1 MRRSGLRK
9 RQRKMEADESESKI
23 RKGSVPEKNDDSTT
37 TSTEAPT
44 ETGLQAS
51 SGSSDSG
58 AAQQSCA
65 EVLDGGATPHQTPVE
80 CSQEENLCESS
91 ITDSSGQM
99 TENSAEKRSLTK
111 QSPEGDLSRSY
122 KEEGV
127 GENREEEP
135 SREESSQ
142 EKTEASSKR
151 KKSAEE
157 GLSAS
162 KIAKVSDA
170 DAGTSGE
177 HSEDFKKWF
186 EELGLMQYYNK
197 FIEEGFDDLEVVAV
211 ITECDLEE
219 LGVRRGHRR
228 KILNRFSSQRRSLQ
242 QEDAKLEVKQWIDS
256 AGCIQYYDTFIDE
269 GFDDM
274 ESLSLIKEEDLTA
287 MKLKLGFKR
296 KILSKLNPAAPASS
310 PASES
315 ENTGPSVF
323 SASSSFKGQKE
334 GELSFSKGT
343 SVTILKEYS
352 EGICKGMADGKE
364 GLFPKAALFQSDAR
378 EYLTDREEPLRS
390 KQSLQTPL
398 SESSVEKLNVNAPT
412 PDVQRSR
419 SDGDVADKNSASDT
433 PPPVQSTKTL
443 KELAAEEDGNKV
455 GDVVSSGIGPPKSNA
470 DDGRNSDG
478 SGLERQCLQENAAG
492 KERGSQAHAF
502 QIRRPP
508 KDQYLSDGT
517 PVDAPGDSPVDAP
530 QSPVHRRIEPQKQPE
545 GTHSEEAEVRTGSAN
560 PAQKEL
566 SKGDTSAEKTS
577 LSKEKDLDSS
587 NDEDSGEEFQN
598 AFEDPSVGNEA
609 DLRIKQSAPGVVVTF
624 NALLHPEWNLK
635 KGQEVFIRFG
645 IAELGNWEWNTITM
659 TITREI
665 TAENVT
671 LLQLSGNFVLPT
683 MHTHQAI
690 PYKYAIGRKKGKKKN
705 NGPNPEGEVEYEF
718 LKKGR
723 HGGIVNR
730 ILLLPNSF
738 RGCDKGYYVKYDDL
752 IRRAPGTGGKIWQ
765 AIVGSNSRHVD
776 SREVAIRQLL
786 PKWTGFYCAD
796 VSDIKLITMLA
807 DEALTD
813 LSEVVHQLKF
823 PLVQENVEGS
833 QPFPWHLDGLDVS
846 KILASVLKPKIQ
858 ELGKAKP
865 SDARKALE
873 RLVSAIAIAIVVKIF
888 KLNVLSRG
896 LDLQDFHVLSSAFS
910 LPADFDN
917 RTCECLKVVKQN
929 FPYIRS
935 VLDAICNVCDKVTDT
950 SQPSHHWA
958 FAVPLYHFLD
968 DLAKPFVRTQQLDW
982 KKDEWWGLGLLSD
995 SIRRYKPRAD
1005 KLRLLVAKEA
1015 LMPLFLLDPL
1025 LLHVVMFTSRFED
1038 LKLWNECS
1046 EFGYETIIAILKKIE
1061 KQVIDVNSDSSASL
1075 FRSVIDPVI
1084 FRLQRTTEESVS
1096 KDLYFTSTG
1105 LQASVELLH
1114 KMCHRL
1120 LKGKKDIIRRGVDLI
1135 FSHLNVL
1142 ERTEATEHPAA
1153 QDSVT
1158 RSKSSAVSREETLRG
1173 AAGEVV
1179 SWLLRHH
1186 SSSYSADALRR
1197 DIQVWS
1203 DMLIADLLTPDM
1215 AKCWGNFLSHK
1226 LKEKLKNINSRILLQ
1241 AFSLLQDAKVHSVVT
1256 ECFFQVSEAALRNT
1270 ARSDPQAAFRSLSA
1284 TARSNFGA
1292 ASTHSIG
1299 LLRELLFWNLP
1310 AAEAPNRTW
1319 LSSLVSWPLWGHYL
1333 RCSAEFFPEST
1344 SDVRQNLDRA
1354 KNVVS
1359 NFAAGVLDAQVSVAD
1374 FNLIRKNQDCFLSL
1388 CQLLDEKEQAA
1399 SSFKNK
1405 VAVALTQR
1413 EEELQHFTEERKLVL
1428 NFVNVCLALGKIALG
1443 DIRDHSSKDVS
1454 DRPISSLARRSDDGS
1469 IAVVYFALPQEV
1481 GQYIKP
1487 LNRLQPSLI
1496 FQQLWRDRGDQVN
1509 EERGKDDAAAAL
1521 PMNLDELVQQVIEPV
1536 FTVWEMMCGRVKKG
1550 DISLHEVK
1558 TLFGRFSGDR
1568 KKLETELRLMER
1580 SINTKWVTER
1590 VDQICLYNT
1599 LSKAVN
1605 AARAVIRVCD
1615 ELNVSNSFPA
1625 VVEIASQDSDEDFH
1639 QRPLSS
1645 MTREVVSAGQFLAD
1659 MTTKQI
1665 QCLHQFAECGPLIK
1679 WVREEIKEWK
1689 ELETFVELAGTRS
1702 SAEGDFEAF
1711 KVAHLRAA
1719 CAGFSPLLFD
1729 FKEDVDLNQFL
1740 KACKSVFDKLA
1751 GDQQIPQKWRDT
1763 QKYLRDFKIMK
1774 ESLGSVEV
1782 SSFSQVE
1789 IINSRG
1795 QYTVGGTSG
1804 DVKNCISLKIK
1815 PLPNEESGGR
1825 KTFSLGD
1832 LQDLQSKLILISGH
1846 GSERQSEVNVFVNTL
1861 DKITRLALNLV
1872 ALCRAGHVKYLAWT
1886 KVFDC
1891 VSPLKQSEEK
1901 NDLNASAALERLL
1914 KEMSAFEEE
1923 MNSDLKEWK
1932 EKMSVVRSDFY
1943 YLNYYTTSQ
1952 LLLLEK
1958 NLGRLA
1964 LDREIELPNFVYG
1977 LLECIKPNI
1986 NANDVSVAMGR
1997 ACSRPSRRQA
2007 PRAAGIDRSLFGGG
2021 GGSVSTDLFGFGREF
2036 PAGEGLGLG
2045 GGSLGFQDFG
2055 LQQRNVLDFG
2065 FGSAGPT
2072 DMEGSGGWSVPTQSV
2087 PEADRDIPVFNMD
2100 NPEYLSLET
2109 LGEFLQNLSQ
2119 NAPLPPSRSFP
2130 TDQLEIGY
2138 PNLIVV
2144 PQAEL
2149 IPAVLRLY
2157 MSDRRLPLP
2166 SAEEVLLCSSATT
2179 FEAVSLFWRRAIKD
2193 PSQSRVFCLAGA
2205 DRLSYEVSREAV
2217 DELYKLSQGLS
2228 GQRGESYRLVV
2239 ICSAENEDKSYMISA
2254 LDQQRK
2260 LPLPCPS
2267 PQEVQSYLKS
2277 QFQSGPAGL
2286 KLRTVMGTMWT
2297 PAAQE
2302 LDHEQCCV
2310 RVVYSTRAGVGKSLF
2325 IGRMSEK
2332 LVDIPNNKQA
2342 RSFVAR
2348 GGDPLTKVIIP
2359 LQELSVDSDDIL
2371 ETLEPAF
2378 PHPEQALSRLI
2389 HLDVSPSV
2397 RNGLEEFLF
2406 NLLVLGQIT
2415 DSRGR
2420 IWRRRLTDMYVL
2432 ECTWSEDHNTV
2443 IKKALTKEG
2452 QRHIP
2457 FEYFLPAI
2465 PRGSPKEALELLQ
2478 QRKNP
2483 TIEDPSL
2490 DGREF
2495 GNSNFQRAFQYLVR
2509 FINGE
2514 NLDPFKFRPG
2524 TTEGTPPVC
2533 LETLL
2538 THCGVPSPS
2547 WAILRHFINFLSN
2560 QLRDCEQSDFCN
2572 PDAYG
2577 DDLPGFKN
2585 FVMKL
2590 VIRMSRDFS
2599 TPSLSADLTRM
2610 EAAGN
2615 LQQYQL
2621 RRRWEH
2627 SPHPYLFFNEDRHA
2641 MTPIGLQITRDGN
2654 LINPLTAAVLDE
2666 QIMSRDLSTALYTQG
2681 FRLQENYEEWPKER
2695 KIAALCNVMG
2705 LPCQGDPDPSYE
2717 LTSDNV
2723 IKILAIHM
2731 RFRCGIPVV
2740 VMGETGCGKTRLIRY
2755 MCSLQAQSTGAQ
2767 NMFLMKVHGGINR
2780 NDIIRTVRMA
2790 EFRAEANAQIGV
2802 KTVLFFDEANTTD
2815 AVGLIKE
2822 IMCDRHVNGHPI
2834 RGLGSDLH
2842 VIAAC
2847 NPYRKHTDEMIKKL
2861 ESAGLG
2867 YHVRTGD
2874 TEDRLGDIPLRQL
2887 VYRVHPLPESMK
2899 ALVWDF
2905 GQLNPVAE
2913 RLYIRQIVSRHVNSG
2928 SLPNAPGLIDVATAV
2943 LAASQSYMRDRED
2956 ECSFVSLRDVERAM
2970 MVMVWFYKLNEVL
2983 DPFMRRK
2990 YDERKAKSG
2999 AVAPLDPLTRS
3010 LVLALGVSYQARLQ
3024 ERKQFRSAVSRHF
3037 RAPCALPGA
3046 AQMRQEIDFCQAVFL
3061 DELELPPKIG
3071 RNHALKENVFMMVV
3085 CIDLRIPLFLVGKPG
3100 SSKSLA
3106 KDVVKNAMRG
3116 DLSNSE
3122 LYKKL
3127 KQAHMVSYQCSP
3139 LSTADGI
3146 ISTFSQCQRMQKEN
3160 DLERFVA
3167 CVVLDEVGLAEDSP
3181 RLPLK
3186 ALHPLLDDGT
3196 AGADN
3201 DGEEGKASNRVA
3213 FVGISN
3219 WALDPAKM
3227 NRGILVQ
3234 REVPTDAELVVSARG
3249 ICSTDEATQFLLE
3262 PFIPGMAKAYLEI
3275 YNSRDREREFFG
3287 LRDFYSLVKM
3297 IFSFCKITESPPR
3310 SGQLLHAIRRNF
3322 GGLDSKVNPETIFF
3336 NHLQVDSNSAADK
3349 LKLDSSPAGLIRA
3362 NLSKAGQQDSEESR
3376 YLLLLTE
3383 NYAAL
3388 TIVRQRFLVG
3398 DEDPVIIFGSSFSK
3412 DQEYT
3417 QICRNINR
3425 VKVCMATG
3433 RTVVLLNLDKL
3444 YESLYDAL
3452 NQYYVYHG
3460 GQRFVDLGLGSH
3472 RVKCQV
3478 HRKFRLILIA
3488 DREAVYKDFPI
3499 PLINR
3504 MEKHFLAMSS
3514 ILTHQQQ
3521 RIVEAIDQWVKDFSE
3536 VEQFGFREERKR
3548 VPFRPGDAFVGYHPD
3563 AAATIVLRVCRRLA
3577 EQQRERNEMYLGK
3590 DDDLDDTLLN
3600 ESLRTLME
3608 CAAPDAVA
3616 RLQVSRLRNEASDW
3630 WDIYFKEQS
3639 HSSLADYLCY
3649 QLERE
3654 RGSQLIQ
3661 VTTHSRLLSNE
3672 NVLEV
3677 EMCIKLSTTCIS
3689 LQQFDTEEQFCSRVS
3704 AFYSQANDLNGVLLV
3719 LCESGDVNGELVAC
3733 ARYLVQECRENAFS
3747 KREEDGLKPVARHIV
3762 FIIHLPRVAGGCFVG
3777 FQGGAWSEVHI
3788 DDLRPAHQAKQ
3799 LSITSLVGRKLS
3811 TLLGDVETGPQLVR
3825 HETSN
3830 VEMTDIDQETSALS
3844 VEDME
3849 VEEAAAPSPRARLPA
3864 NEESILSAAVLFRS
3878 CVHAATSRL
3887 DDPAGS
3893 ALEAANMR
3901 LTLLLR
3907 LIPEDETS
3915 LTGVRG
3921 FYVELKRRVIKL
3933 LIEREERAGEENARE
3948 WVKNEALSQ
3957 NSIQAGGTFRHSLW
3971 LKIVNV
3977 VTPILAELIA
3987 FVDVDSNLLLLQ
3999 ETAHGV
4005 SHWIGELWLKLF
4017 ASFQLTPLRYEEF
4030 LSPTQQEPRHRVL
4043 VKGSGHH
4050 DHVFQAN
4057 FPFSRLIK
4065 DEVDGMIEEARL
4077 LADRERGRLADALQR
4092 LFDGSSM
4099 AKILR
4104 SVSVKSEEEMAKLY
4118 LHDFVHMVHN
4128 PKGAEDFELVFN
4140 AILSGFNEMTQTSTE
4155 QDVLTMEDAPPV
4167 RLLTIPTIHAAY
4179 EAVKL
4184 RLNRYS
4190 ELTVLDKTVFPAVY
4204 EQLGSRAGDEMTL
4217 DTVAFTIFLENL
4229 QPKPNELSFEKSRLA
4244 WLHRV
4249 QEARPCVEAWLAL
4262 PVEGF
4267 SMRTALCG
4275 EARSIWTKISA
4286 VRLYFEHT
4294 KVIGRSSFAVG
4305 AGENL
4310 WKCFETH
4317 NPNFG
4322 TLETMQLILRFLNE
4336 TGQDCSGK
4344 LFGPNGVEC
4353 VVCENM
4359 WKEPVE
4365 LPCRHIFCLQCT
4377 RDWIT
4382 EERRTCPTCRDVV
4395 PQQFDFRPSEKLNQ
4409 KTSGFVKFKSCC
4421 TAFFMELVAVYSFN
4435 EHARTPPQRDLVQL
4449 LMHLITRKRTG
4460 EAATTRAFSPFT
4472 SDAIDATPTVRSFLL
4487 QLLLRY
4493 TTQEA
4498 MNYVQEYFEHTRR
4511 AVMEHTHG
4519 VVSQRSEEE
4528 LAVIFVQCFEDSIT
4542 RTATQA
4548 QGAVFVDRLHFAVQ
4562 NLRADQHSVPY
4573 LQAVASARF
4582 GLCVIAD
4589 VILHLV
4595 DTAEQSSHAAAAGLD
4610 CARQLCAPPYD
4621 PQILLFLLKQLVKRR
4636 GADVLR
4642 KLQNVYE
4649 LRWLDEL
4656 VLQHTRN
4663 DEEVIPDYLVVIGD
4677 TYKGVREGVARAILT
4692 ESRDPI
4698 NAAANTLACE
4708 NVKENCRAALLL
4720 LALYREVTMRRAY
4733 ADRKRHVTGKMQD
4746 LLQDYCRTSPNFPP
4760 WAREIGYQL
4769 FTNSL
4774 ANCNL
4779 PVLVAP
4785 GQSMQTRA
4793 AAAVAFHV
4801 RLAIEAA
4808 AEDPLLRPFRYMMKD
4823 PARLARSYMPT
4834 MPEDN
4839 FAAVRG
4845 TARGDV
4851 GTTWHEC
4858 PNGHP
4863 YFIDNCGGA
4872 VTVGKCFCGAAIGGL
4887 NYQLQNQNVKR
4898 LRENDIT
4905 ETGHILGQ
4913 ADARSD
4919 NVAPERGLSS
4929 ACCALIRVLMHA
4941 SLMWGS
4947 CDMQLSHAIAQIVK
4961 PGVAVDQL
4969 PQFFWNHFEKDVG
4982 AFAKAIGNTP
4992 DDASVVLHW
5001 FLNTLV
5007 SQERHAAVVGDGT
5020 LSSKEERQGW
5030 EADFARRCIEPTLQ
5044 ETGRSFRGWLNSV
5057 VNDERVGNNPLMR
5070 WLYEIE
5076 APPGAQSPA
5085 SLWRYRA
5092 QVTVEHLTTTLDR
5105 QFEGKPVDKKPRILR
5120 EFLREERNLRF
5131 LQFLPQILQLQRML
5145 LEKFHRRLALH
5156 EAATFSVTDFLRSL
5170 QDRERQEYAPLIG
5183 VFQRVW
5189 AHLGHEILTHG
5200 RLKPKNEEEKLG
5212 QVTATTPIAFLLPT
5226 TTGKGRCAMSLV
5238 DYLINCVHNEFVPR
5252 FRNLVGLEGE
5262 IPIIPMSEIT
5272 RAQLI
5277 SYDFERDFF
5286 PLVLAHCNYSLE
5298 VGKGSDVTYDFAA
5311 LERQL
5316 IDRFLTGKPHVLFKP
5331 HQFIFSQHAEALFG
5345 RIEQKIPQEKL
5356 SIAVSRQI
5364 INEVRDLTQVYG
5376 VLSVLDVLIGFIGST
5391 GGDGECLVHD
5401 YLHKT
5406 LKMPEERGLVSAKA
5420 RQYCR
5425 LKHTLSLWRLLMVEK
5440 GKRLVL
5446 SHRDPFEDFPDA
5458 YKEDMDLDLKRRL
5471 VDSLRR
5477 IDLDSFMNDL
5487 VQLAWLEVKNKIET
5501 QGLEEYSLC
5510 DALEEWCYSKLK
5522 GLRDIPDDV
5531 QLRHLMQCWSAA
5543 VELQASLERQ

>member
-1 MRRSGLRK
+1 MKRGGRRK
-9 RQRKMEADESESKI
+9 RCREKISGESESKL
-23 RKGSVPEKNDDSTT
+23 RKGDTPARDDDDSTAAT
-37 TSTEAPT
+37 ETPPETDDVATPPAEYSREKGAADLRESSATEALGEASGMGRGPPEKEDSMSSHEAKGAAENPEAEMSGRESEMSLKRRKSTE
-44 ETGLQAS
+44 
-51 SGSSDSG
+51 
-58 AAQQSCA
+58 
-65 EVLDGGATPHQTPVE
+65 
-80 CSQEENLCESS
+80 
-91 ITDSSGQM
+91 
-99 TENSAEKRSLTK
+99 
-111 QSPEGDLSRSY
+111 
-122 KEEGV
+122 KEF
-127 GENREEEP
+127 
-135 SREESSQ
+135 
-142 EKTEASSKR
+142 
-151 KKSAEE
+151 
-157 GLSAS
+157 SAS
-162 KIAKVSDA
+162 KLAKASDSDA
-170 DAGTSGE
+170 SAISRE
-177 HSEDFKKWF
+177 HNTEDFKKWF
-186 EELGLMQYYNK
+186 EELGLEQYRRK
-197 FIEEGFDDLEVVAV
+197 FVEEGFDDLESLAAV
-211 ITECDLEE
+211 RECDLEE
-219 LGVRRGHRR
+219 LGVLRGHRR
-228 KILNRFSSQRRSLQ
+228 KILNRKQIGIPSQQRK
-242 QEDAKLEVKQWIDS
+242 DAKLEVRKWLES
-256 AGCIQYYDTFIDE
+256 AQCVQYYNTFLEE
-269 GFDDM
+269 GFDDI
-274 ESLSLIKEEDLTA
+274 ESLFLITEEDFTS
-287 MKLKLGFKR
+287 MKIKLGHRR
-296 KILSKLNPAAPASS
+296 KIMSRLKPSLNSPASDAGEKAGQSVFLAPASYQ
-310 PASES
+310 
-315 ENTGPSVF
+315 
-323 SASSSFKGQKE
+323 GQKDQ
-334 GELSFSKGT
+334 ELSFNRGT
-343 SVTILKEYS
+343 LLMILEEYPD
-352 EGICKGMADGKE
+352 GTCKGMANGEE
-364 GLFPKAALFQSDAR
+364 GFFPKAVLLKSDSDKR
-378 EYLTDREEPLRS
+378 FSDKEKTEQEELSLPILPKIS
-390 KQSLQTPL
+390 KL
-398 SESSVEKLNVNAPT
+398 SGRATINTSDDEQGKSDDHVAETSAHSKNPKTIEDQAAEKDESDGKSVNQPSSSAK
-412 PDVQRSR
+412 SR
-419 SDGDVADKNSASDT
+419 SSDVKDFPKTGEKRTRA
-433 PPPVQSTKTL
+433 VQ
-443 KELAAEEDGNKV
+443 
-455 GDVVSSGIGPPKSNA
+455 I
-470 DDGRNSDG
+470 
-478 SGLERQCLQENAAG
+478 C
-492 KERGSQAHAF
+492 
-502 QIRRPP
+502 RPA
-508 KDQYLSDGT
+508 KDLYVTEDGT
-517 PVDAPGDSPVDAP
+517 PVDPPVDENFE
-530 QSPVHRRIEPQKQPE
+530 RTQKR
-545 GTHSEEAEVRTGSAN
+545 SEESSTGEAEH
-560 PAQKEL
+560 QKRYVVA
-566 SKGDTSAEKTS
+566 G
-577 LSKEKDLDSS
+577 EKDVSSPAKKAATSEGKLDRSDDDAS
-587 NDEDSGEEFQN
+587 DEEFEN
-598 AFEDPSVGNEA
+598 ATEGSTVDGDIN
-609 DLRIKQSAPGVVVTF
+609 LREKNAPTPGVAVTF
-624 NALLHPEWNLK
+624 NAILHPEWQLK
-635 KGQEVFIRFG
+635 DDQEVCIRFG
-645 IAELGNWEWNTITM
+645 ITELGAWKWDAITM
-659 TITREI
+659 AVTRTIKT
-665 TAENVT
+665 TQGAE
-671 LLQLSGNFVLPT
+671 LLQLTGNFVLPIHCT
-683 MHTHQAI
+683 TKAI
-690 PYKYAIGRKKGKKKN
+690 PYKYIVCAKKRKKKGKVDY
-705 NGPNPEGEVEYEF
+705 EHEYEF

-723 HGGIVNR
+723 DGKTVNR
-730 ILLLPNSF
+730 ILLLPKKHHGSE
-738 RGCDKGYYVKYDDL
+738 KGFFVKYDDV
-752 IRRAPGTGGKIWQ
+752 IRRKRGLGGQIWH
-765 AIVGSNSRHVD
+765 AFFGSNSRDVD
-776 SREVAIRQLL
+776 RREVAIRELL
-786 PKWTGFYCAD
+786 PRWSGFYCSDVSGIKLTFMTADMALADLAD
-796 VSDIKLITMLA
+796 VI
-807 DEALTD
+807 E
-813 LSEVVHQLKF
+813 QLEFLRVKD
-823 PLVQENVEGS
+823 N
-833 QPFPWHLDGLDVS
+833 LDYLPPHTWKVKGLDVA
-846 KILASVLKPKIQ
+846 KILASILKPKIA
-858 ELGKAKP
+858 ELGTVKLL
-865 SDARKALE
+865 DARKASD
-873 RLVSAIAIAIVVKIF
+873 RLVSAIAIAIVF
-888 KLNVLSRG
+888 KDFELGVSFSPSG
-896 LDLQDFHVLSSAFS
+896 LDLRHWHSLSRA
-910 LPADFDN
+910 LALQPDVDN
-917 RTCECLKVVKQN
+917 RTCGSLKIVKEN
-929 FPYIRS
+929 FSDTRR
-935 VLDAICNVCDKVTDT
+935 VLDAVRYVCRTLCDT
-950 SQPSHHWA
+950 KQPSYHWV
-958 FAVPLYHFLD
+958 FAVPLYHFLS
-968 DLAKPFVRTQQLDW
+968 DLAEPFLLPQRLNW
-982 KKDEWWGLGLLSD
+982 KEKEWWGF
-995 SIRRYKPRAD
+995 D
-1005 KLRLLVAKEA
+1005 KELDNALRPYRLRGKSEELAEEQEA
-1015 LMPLFLLDPL
+1015 LLPLILLDPL
-1025 LLHVVMFTSRFED
+1025 LLHVIMCVSPVED
-1038 LKLWNECS
+1038 LRVWNTLS
-1046 EFGYETIIAILKKIE
+1046 KVGETVVALVKKIRHGAEIRTESTKSIFHDLLELLLSDVE
-1061 KQVIDVNSDSSASL
+1061 KAKTESSL
-1075 FRSVIDPVI
+1075 
-1084 FRLQRTTEESVS
+1084 
-1096 KDLYFTSTG
+1096 DLTNASTG
-1105 LQASVELLH
+1105 LQASIELLRT
-1114 KMCHRL
+1114 MRTRL
-1120 LKGKKDIIRRGVDLI
+1120 QRSRKETYRRLVDLI
-1135 FSHLNVL
+1135 FSYISISDNK
-1142 ERTEATEHPAA
+1142 EAATGCHELHGP
-1153 QDSVT
+1153 VT
-1158 RSKSSAVSREETLRG
+1158 RSKTTKEAAAWEEVLRD

-1179 SWLLRHH
+1179 NWISSTSSTDRSDTTLR
-1186 SSSYSADALRR
+1186 SEIELWIYMFNADILK
-1197 DIQVWS
+1197 
-1203 DMLIADLLTPDM
+1203 PEM
-1215 AKCWGNFLSHK
+1215 AKCWCDALLQK
-1226 LKEKLKNINSRILLQ
+1226 LKEKLEECSSSVVLKTV
-1241 AFSLLQDAKVHSVVT
+1241 SLLQQSELHPSLKD
-1256 ECFFQVSEAALRNT
+1256 CFIQ
-1270 ARSDPQAAFRSLSA
+1270 RSQAAVKELAKNKHETAEHETAFNSLSA
-1284 TARSNFGA
+1284 TAKSVGE
-1292 ASTHSIG
+1292 ASRQAI
-1299 LLRELLFWNLP
+1299 ELLKEMLVLNSP
-1310 AAEAPNRTW
+1310 AEQSSDSHW
-1319 LSSLVSWPLWGHYL
+1319 LSCLFDWPLWGQYF
-1333 RCSAEFFPEST
+1333 RYSAELFPESESIPFRT
-1344 SDVRQNLDRA
+1344 LNRA
-1354 KNVVS
+1354 KKVIKK
-1359 NFAAGVLDAQVSVAD
+1359 FAIGVTNARVSVAD
-1374 FNLIRKNQDCFLSL
+1374 FEIVQKHRNRFLQF
-1388 CQLLDEKEQAA
+1388 CQLLDEE
-1399 SSFKNK
+1399 NPIGNELENN
-1405 VAVALTQR
+1405 VAVALTKR
-1413 EEELQHFTEERKLVL
+1413 EEEMQHFKKEKNLVL
-1428 NFVNVCLALGKIALG
+1428 SFVNVCQSLGKMAL
-1443 DIRDHSSKDVS
+1443 DDLQNQLNRDLS
-1454 DRPISSLARRSDDGS
+1454 DALISSLVKRTEEDLTD
-1469 IAVVYFALPQEV
+1469 VVYFSLPREI
-1481 GQYIKP
+1481 GQYIEP

-1496 FQQLWRDRGDQVN
+1496 FEQLWCDKRNLVHRRNDED
-1509 EERGKDDAAAAL
+1509 AAAL
-1521 PMNLDELVQQVIEPV
+1521 PMTLDDLVQQVIEPV
-1536 FTVWEMMCGRVKKG
+1536 FGLWDKISERVKEG
-1550 DISLHEVK
+1550 VISLNEVK
-1558 TLFGRFSGDR
+1558 KHFKLVSGDR
-1568 KKLETELRLMER
+1568 EKLKAELKLMER
-1580 SINTKWVTER
+1580 SERARGAKWVKQR
-1590 VDQICLYNT
+1590 VDQICLYST
-1599 LSKAVN
+1599 LSKAVD
-1605 AARAVIRVCD
+1605 AAKAMIRVRD
-1615 ELNVSNSFPA
+1615 QLSVSNTFLA
-1625 VVEIASQDSDEDFH
+1625 VVEIANQDSEDFH
-1639 QRPLSS
+1639 RRPLSS
-1645 MTREVVSAGQFLAD
+1645 MTRKVVSAGKFLAD

-1665 QCLHQFAECGPLIK
+1665 QCLHQFADCGPLIK

-1719 CAGFSPLLFD
+1719 CAGFAPLLFNLD
-1729 FKEDVDLNQFL
+1729 EDVDLDQFL
-1740 KACKSVFDKLA
+1740 KACRSVFDKLA

-1763 QKYLRDFKIMK
+1763 QKYLGDFKIMK
-1774 ESLGSVEV
+1774 ESLGSVEL

-1789 IINSRG
+1789 VINSRG
-1795 QYTVGGTSG
+1795 RYTVGGTAG
-1804 DVKNCISLKIK
+1804 DVRDCISLEIK
-1815 PLPNEESGGR
+1815 PLPTEKSGAR
-1825 KTFSLGD
+1825 KTFNLGD

-1846 GSERQSEVNVFVNTL
+1846 GSERQSEVNVFVSTL

-1872 ALCRAGHVKYLAWT
+1872 ALFKAGHVKYLTWK

-1891 VSPLKQSEEK
+1891 VSPLTQS
-1901 NDLNASAALERLL
+1901 DDDVNASALERLL
-1914 KEMSAFEEE
+1914 KKMSEFEEE

-1932 EKMSVVRSDFY
+1932 EKMLKVRSNFY
-1943 YLNYYTTSQ
+1943 YLNYFTTSQ

-1958 NLGRLA
+1958 HLGRLA
-1964 LDREIELPNFVYG
+1964 QDREHELRNFVYG

-1986 NANDVSVAMGR
+1986 NTEDVEVAMRR
-1997 ACSRPSRRQA
+1997 ACLKPSRRQ
-2007 PRAAGIDRSLFGGG
+2007 PSLPMDVDRSLFAGEREGLSLDHASLGGDF
-2021 GGSVSTDLFGFGREF
+2021 SSFGRDVS
-2036 PAGEGLGLG
+2036 AGEGLRLSGL
-2045 GGSLGFQDFG
+2045 QTDVTDFG
-2055 LQQRNVLDFG
+2055 RSEPMSVE
-2065 FGSAGPT
+2065 AA
-2072 DMEGSGGWSVPTQSV
+2072 GWSLPRQSIV
-2087 PEADRDIPVFNMD
+2087 ETDQDIPVFNVD
-2100 NPEYLSLET
+2100 NPKYLSLET
-2109 LGEFLQNLSQ
+2109 LGKFLQNLAQS
-2119 NAPLPPSRSFP
+2119 ASHPPSRSFP
-2130 TDQLEIGY
+2130 MSQLEVGC

-2144 PQAEL
+2144 PRSEL
-2149 IPAVLRLY
+2149 IPAALQLY
-2157 MSDRRLPLP
+2157 MSDPLLPLP
-2166 SAEEVLLCSSATT
+2166 SADEVLLCSSTTT

-2193 PSQSRVFCLAGA
+2193 PSESRLFCLVGA
-2205 DRLSYEVSREAV
+2205 DRLSYEVSREAF
-2217 DELYKLSQGLS
+2217 DELFRLSQGLS
-2228 GQRGESYRLVV
+2228 GQRGENYRLVV
-2239 ICSAENEDKSYMISA
+2239 ICAAENEDKSYMISA
-2254 LDQQRK
+2254 LDQQRR

-2267 PQEVQSYLKS
+2267 PQEVQSYLKT
-2277 QFQSGPAGL
+2277 QFQRGPAGL
-2286 KLRTVMGTMWT
+2286 RMRTATRAMWT
-2297 PAAQE
+2297 PAARE

-2342 RSFVAR
+2342 RSYAAK

-2359 LQELSVDSDDIL
+2359 LQELSVDTDDIL
-2371 ETLEPAF
+2371 ETLKPAF

-2389 HLDVSPSV
+2389 HIDISSSV

-2415 DSRGR
+2415 DSKGR

-2432 ECTWSEDHNTV
+2432 ECTWSEDQNTV
-2443 IKKALTKEG
+2443 IKNALTKEG

-2490 DGREF
+2490 DKREF

-2509 FINGE
+2509 FIKGE
-2514 NLDPFKFRPG
+2514 NLDPFVFRPG

-2538 THCGVPSPS
+2538 THCGVSSPS

-2572 PDAYG
+2572 PLAYG
-2577 DDLPGFKN
+2577 EDLPGFKN

-2590 VIRMSRDFS
+2590 IIRMSRDFS
-2599 TPSLSADLTRM
+2599 TPSLSANLTRM

-2615 LQQYQL
+2615 LKQYQL

-2654 LINPLTAAVLDE
+2654 LINPLTAALLDE
-2666 QIMSRDLSTALYTQG
+2666 QIMTRELSTALYTQG

-2767 NMFLMKVHGGINR
+2767 NMFLMKVHGGVTRKN
-2780 NDIIRTVRMA
+2780 IIQTVQQA
-2790 EFRAEANAQIGV
+2790 DVRAQENAQIGV

-2822 IMCDRHVNGHPI
+2822 IMCDRRVNGHPI

-2847 NPYRKHTDEMIKKL
+2847 NPYRKHTNEMIQKL

-2905 GQLNPVAE
+2905 GQLNSVAE
-2913 RLYIRQIVSRHVNSG
+2913 RLYIRQIVARHVHSG
-2928 SLPNAPGLIDVATAV
+2928 SLPDAPDLIDVVTAV

-2970 MVMVWFYKLNEVL
+2970 MVMVWFYKLNAVL

-3024 ERKQFRSAVSRHF
+3024 ERKQFRSAISRHF
-3037 RAPCALPGA
+3037 RAPCALSGA
-3046 AQMRQEIDFCQAVFL
+3046 AQMRQEINFCQAVFL

-3234 REVPTDAELVVSARG
+3234 REMPSSHQLVVSARG
-3249 ICSTDEATQFLLE
+3249 ICSTDEATQLLLE

-3336 NHLQVDSNSAADK
+3336 NHLQVDDKNATDK

-3362 NLSKAGQQDSEESR
+3362 NLSNAGQQDSEESR

-3521 RIVEAIDQWVKDFSE
+3521 RIVKAIDQWVKDFSE

-3548 VPFRPGDAFVGYHPD
+3548 VPFKPGDAFVGYHPD

-3577 EQQRERNEMYLGK
+3577 EQQRGRNEMDLGEEN
-3590 DDDLDDTLLN
+3590 DDLDDTLLN

-3616 RLQVSRLRNEASDW
+3616 RLQVSRLRTKASVW
-3630 WDIYFKEQS
+3630 WDIYFKEQK
-3639 HSSLADYLCY
+3639 HSSLADYLY
-3649 QLERE
+3649 SQLKRE

-3661 VTTHSRLLSNE
+3661 VTTHSRLLARE
-3672 NVLEV
+3672 NVIELDNH
-3677 EMCIKLSTTCIS
+3677 INLSTTCIS

-3704 AFYSQANDLNGVLLV
+3704 AFYSQADDLNSVLLV

-3747 KREEDGLKPVARHIV
+3747 KREEDGLQPVSRHIV

-3777 FQGGAWSEVHI
+3777 FQGGAWTEVHI
-3788 DDLRPAHQAKQ
+3788 DDLRPAHHAKQ

-3811 TLLGDVETGPQLVR
+3811 TLLGDVEKGPQLAH
-3825 HETSN
+3825 HESSD
-3830 VEMTDIDQETSALS
+3830 VEMTEIDQETPALG

-3849 VEEAAAPSPRARLPA
+3849 VEEAVEPSPRVRLPA
-3864 NEESILSAAVLFRS
+3864 SEESILSAAVLFRS

-3915 LTGVRG
+3915 LTGVPG

-3948 WVKNEALSQ
+3948 WMKNEALSQ

-4017 ASFQLTPLRYEEF
+4017 ASSQLTPLRYEEF

-4092 LFDGSSM
+4092 LFDVSSM

-4155 QDVLTMEDAPPV
+4155 QDVLTLEDAPPV

-4190 ELTVLDKTVFPAVY
+4190 ELTVLDKTVLPTVY
-4204 EQLGSRAGDEMTL
+4204 QQLGSRAGDKMTL

-4229 QPKPNELSFEKSRLA
+4229 QPKPNELSFEKSRLT

-4294 KVIGRSSFAVG
+4294 KVIGRSSFAVS

-4317 NPNFG
+4317 NPDFG
-4322 TLETMQLILRFLNE
+4322 TLETMELILRFLNE
-4336 TGQDCSGK
+4336 TGQECSGK

-4365 LPCRHIFCLQCT
+4365 LPCRHIFCLQCV

-4395 PQQFDFRPSEKLNQ
+4395 PQQFDFRPSEKLNR
-4409 KTSGFVKFKSCC
+4409 KTSSFVKFKSCC

-4435 EHARTPPQRDLVQL
+4435 ENARTPPQRDLVEL
-4449 LMHLITRKRTG
+4449 LMNLITQRRTDKV
-4460 EAATTRAFSPFT
+4460 ETRAFSPFT
-4472 SDAIDATPTVRSFLL
+4472 SDVIDATPTVRSFLL
-4487 QLLLRY
+4487 QLLLR
-4493 TTQEA
+4493 QSAQDA
-4498 MNYVQEYFEHTRR
+4498 MIHVHEYFEHTRSAIR
-4511 AVMEHTHG
+4511 EHVHG
-4519 VVSQRSEEE
+4519 DVFRRSEEE
-4528 LAVIFVQCFEDSIT
+4528 LGVIFVQCFEDSIT
-4542 RTATQA
+4542 RRASQA
-4548 QGAVFVDRLHFAVQ
+4548 QDVVFVDRLQFAVQ
-4562 NLRADQHSVPY
+4562 NLQTDRHSVPY
-4573 LQAVASARF
+4573 LEAVASARF
-4582 GLCVIAD
+4582 GLCVAAH
-4589 VILHLV
+4589 VILHLM
-4595 DTAEQSSHAAAAGLD
+4595 DTAEPPLHAAAAGLEF
-4610 CARQLCAPPYD
+4610 ASQLCAPPYD

-4642 KLQNVYE
+4642 QLQNVYE
-4649 LRWLDEL
+4649 LKWLDEL
-4656 VLQHTRN
+4656 VQQHTRN

-4677 TYKGVREGVARAILT
+4677 TYRDVREGVARAILT
-4692 ESRDPI
+4692 ESQNPI
-4698 NAAANTLACE
+4698 DAAATTLTRR
-4708 NVKENCRAALLL
+4708 NVKKKCRAVILL

-4733 ADRKRHVTGKMQD
+4733 ADRHITGKMHD
-4746 LLQDYCRTSPNFPP
+4746 LLRDYCRTSPNFSP
-4760 WAREIGYQL
+4760 WAREIGNQL
-4769 FTNSL
+4769 LTNSL

-4779 PVLVAP
+4779 PVLVTP
-4785 GQSMQTRA
+4785 GQSLQTRA
-4793 AAAVAFHV
+4793 AAAVALHV

-4808 AEDPLLRPFRYMMKD
+4808 GENPLLRPFRYMLKD
-4823 PARLARSYMPT
+4823 PDRLTRSYIPT

-4845 TARGDV
+4845 TAHGNR

-4863 YFIDNCGGA
+4863 YFIDDCGRA
-4872 VTVGKCFCGAAIGGL
+4872 VRVGKCFCGAAIGGL
-4887 NYQLQNQNVKR
+4887 KYRLQDQNVQR
-4898 LRENDIT
+4898 LRENDTT

-4913 ADARSD
+4913 AEARSD

-4947 CDMQLSHAIAQIVK
+4947 CDMRLSHAIAQIVK
-4961 PGVAVDQL
+4961 PGVAVNHL
-4969 PQFFWNHFEKDVG
+4969 PQFFWNHFEKDMR
-4982 AFAKAIGNTP
+4982 AFAKAIGHTP

-5007 SQERHAAVVGDGT
+5007 VQRRQAAVVGDGT

-5030 EADFARRCIEPTLQ
+5030 EADFASRCIEPALQ
-5044 ETGRSFRGWLNSV
+5044 ETGRSFRGWLDSV

-5076 APPGAQSPA
+5076 APPGAESPA

-5092 QVTVEHLTTTLDR
+5092 QVTVEHLTATLDR
-5105 QFEGKPVDKKPRILR
+5105 QFEGKPGDTKPRILR

-5145 LEKFHRRLALH
+5145 LEKFHRRLAVH
-5156 EAATFSVTDFLRSL
+5156 EGATFSVTDFLRRL

-5200 RLKPKNEEEKLG
+5200 RLKPKNEDEKLV
-5212 QVTATTPIAFLLPT
+5212 QVTANTPIAFLLPT

-5252 FRNLVGLEGE
+5252 FRNLVGLKGE
-5262 IPIIPMSEIT
+5262 IPTIPMNEIT

-5316 IDRFLTGKPHVLFKP
+5316 IDRFLTGKPRVLFKP
-5331 HQFIFSQHAEALFG
+5331 HEFIFSQHAHTEALFSK
-5345 RIEQKIPQEKL
+5345 IEQKIPQEKL

-5376 VLSVLDVLIGFIGST
+5376 VLSVLDVLIGFLGST

-5406 LKMPEERGLVSAKA
+5406 LKMPEERGIVSAKA

-5458 YKEDMDLDLKRRL
+5458 YKEDMDPDLKRRL

-5510 DALEEWCYSKLK
+5510 DALEEWCYSKLR
-5522 GLRDIPDDV
+5522 GLRDIPEDV